1 MSFYSIKQ
9 VQSARKKCRCYWCGE
24 SVNIGEPKTATATV
38 WEGDFHSD
46 SFHPEC
52 HDALKAWQNL
62 PANKHEDEWPEQWS
76 MQRGSTLEKGEQP

>member
-1 MSFYSIKQ
+1 MSLYSIKQ
-9 VQSARKKCRCYWCGE
+9 IKSTRKKCRCYWCGG
-24 SVNIGEPKTATATV
+24 SINIGERKTATAIV

-52 HDALKAWQNL
+52 HEALKRWQNL
-62 PANKHEDEWPEQWS
+62 PENKHDDEWPEPQS